1 MSAARLLVVDD
12 EALLRLAMVRTLER
26 AGHVCDA
33 AADGLEALD
42 QLRRHAYAL
51 VLTDLRMPRMGGLEL
66 ARQAAQL
73 GLDQRFVLVSGHVED
88 LHDQVGQLGI
98 LRVVGKP
105 IMPQTLRELVGELLA
120 SVERS
125 G

>member
-12 EALLRLAMVRTLER
+12 DALLRLAMVRTLER

-42 QLRRHAYAL
+42 QLQRSAYAL
-51 VLTDLRMPRMGGLEL
+51 VITDLRMPRMDGLEL
-66 ARQAAQL
+66 IRRSAQL
-73 GLDQRFVLVSGHVED
+73 GMVVSFVLVSGHGDE
-88 LHDQVGQLGI
+88 LHEHVGELGI
-98 LRVVGKP
+98 VRVVGKP
-105 IMPQTLRELVGELLA
+105 IMPQTLRDLVGEVLA
-120 SVERS
+120 SGVGS